1 LIRTHTYSLPYM
13 RLLQLVLLQRWYTHH
28 RAYDFHWA
36 NTKERWATLTLTLSL
51 CCWFHL
57 TVAGLLILN
66 VELLQHIHT
75 HTPPHSSP
83 RVTHDTCLAIF
94 SFNQLLYAFICI
106 SYELNWFAY
115 ARVWVTEAWWL
126 TLCLST
132 SDQPTNQ
139 PPPIHTHSPSV
150 DLVWSGYCMRWFD
163 FVDSMVNQ
171 QLAFSCEIWCT
182 ADSLNPACWYLKANT
197 QPTDSMV
204 VNVID
209 MTWCSTADSLNP
221 TACSSLHWY

>member
-1 LIRTHTYSLPYM
+1 M

-36 NTKERWATLTLTLSL
+36 NTKERWATLTLTLSPADL
-51 CCWFHL
+51 LDCR
-57 TVAGLLILN
+57 GSILILN

-126 TLCLST
+126 AVSRQVTN
-132 SDQPTNQ
+132 QPTNQ
-139 PPPIHTHSPSV
+139 LPPIHTLSPSV
-150 DLVWSGYCMRWFD
+150 DLVWSGLVTWDDDLTCWLD
-163 FVDSMVNQ
+163 GES

-197 QPTDSMV
+197 QPTD
-204 VNVID
+204 D
-209 MTWCSTADSLNP
+209 WLNG
-221 TACSSLHWY
+221 CC